1 MYSVK
6 EAESIILT
14 QIQPQQE
21 TEKVSLEAAFG
32 RILAEDISSDLD
44 FPYWDNSAMDGYAVR
59 YEDVKDTKPENP
71 VTLKII
77 AEIPAGKVPEKII
90 QPGETARIFTGA
102 MLPAGSDTI
111 IMQEN
116 TQQKGER
123 VAILVPPEKIGL
135 FVRQRGTFYRA
146 GNTLLKA
153 GIAINSPE
161 MAVLATA
168 QATELTV
175 FSRPKVAI
183 FSTGDELINPDE
195 TLQKGQ
201 IIDSNRYALTAFV
214 ASLGAIPRPLGI
226 IKDNPDLLRET
237 IRKAI
242 NSSAIVLSTGGVS
255 VGDYDYIDGILGEL
269 GGEILISTVAI
280 QPGKPL
286 TVATFPNGCIYFG
299 IPGNPVSALVSCWRF
314 VQMTI
319 KKLSGLTDYQN
330 KFLRVVTRDT
340 LKSNGQR
347 EVYLWGKIE
356 IIEGVYQFQLASG
369 QHNSANLINL
379 AGTNALAIIPQGKT
393 TIQAGETV
401 EVLTGLPL

>member
-14 QIQPQQE
+14 QIQPQKQ

-59 YEDVKDTKPENP
+59 YEDVKDTNPENP

-116 TQQKGER
+116 TQKQGER
-123 VAILVPPEKIGL
+123 VAILIPPEKIGL
-135 FVRQRGTFYRA
+135 FVRQRGTFYQA
-146 GNTLLKA
+146 GNALLKA
-153 GIAINSPE
+153 GIALNSPE
-161 MAVLATA
+161 IAVLATA

-201 IIDSNRYALTAFV
+201 IIDSNRYALTAFIT
-214 ASLGAIPRPLGI
+214 SLGAIPRPLGI
-226 IKDNPDLLRET
+226 IKDNPELLRET

-255 VGDYDYIDGILGEL
+255 VGDYDYIEGILEEL
-269 GGEILISTVAI
+269 GGKILIRSVAI

-286 TVATFPNGCIYFG
+286 TFATFPNGCIYFG

-314 VQMTI
+314 VQMAI
-319 KKLSGLTDYQN
+319 KKLSGLTEYQN

-340 LKSNGQR
+340 LQSNGQR

-401 EVLTGLPL
+401 EVMTGLPL

>member
-14 QIQPQQE
+14 QIQPRQE

-59 YEDVKDTKPENP
+59 YEDVKDTNPENP

-116 TQQKGER
+116 TQKQGER
-123 VAILVPPEKIGL
+123 VAILIPPEKIGL
-135 FVRQRGTFYRA
+135 FVRQCGTFYQA

-161 MAVLATA
+161 IAVLATA

-175 FSRPKVAI
+175 FSRPQVAI

-255 VGDYDYIDGILGEL
+255 VGDYDYIEGILGEL
-269 GGEILISTVAI
+269 GGKILIGSVAI

-286 TVATFPNGCIYFG
+286 TFATFPNGCIYFG

-314 VQMTI
+314 VQMAI

-340 LKSNGQR
+340 LQSKGQR

-379 AGTNALAIIPQGKT
+379 TGTNALAIIPQGKT
-393 TIQAGETV
+393 TIQAGKTV
-401 EVLTGLPL
+401 EVMIVS

>member
-14 QIQPQQE
+14 QIQPRQE

-59 YEDVKDTKPENP
+59 YEDVKDTNPENP

-116 TQQKGER
+116 TQKQGER
-123 VAILVPPEKIGL
+123 VAILIPPEKIGL

-175 FSRPKVAI
+175 FSRPQVAI

-214 ASLGAIPRPLGI
+214 ASLGAIPKPLGI
-226 IKDNPDLLRET
+226 IKDSPELLRET

-255 VGDYDYIDGILGEL
+255 VGDYDYIEGILGEL
-269 GGEILISTVAI
+269 GGKILIGSVAI

-286 TVATFPNGCIYFG
+286 TFATFPNGCIYFG

-314 VQMTI
+314 VQMAI

-340 LKSNGQR
+340 LQSKGQR

-401 EVLTGLPL
+401 EVMTGLPL

>member
-14 QIQPQQE
+14 QIQPRQE

-59 YEDVKDTKPENP
+59 YEDVKDTNPENP

-77 AEIPAGKVPEKII
+77 AEIPAGKAPEIII

-116 TQQKGER
+116 TQKQGER
-123 VAILVPPEKIGL
+123 VAILIPPEKIGL
-135 FVRQRGTFYRA
+135 FVRQRGTFYQA
-146 GNTLLKA
+146 GNPLLKA

-161 MAVLATA
+161 IAVLATA

-226 IKDNPDLLRET
+226 IKDSPELLRET

-255 VGDYDYIDGILGEL
+255 VGDYDYIEGILGEL
-269 GGEILISTVAI
+269 GGKILIGSVAI

-286 TVATFPNGCIYFG
+286 TVATFPNGCVYFG

-314 VQMTI
+314 VQMAI

-340 LKSNGQR
+340 LKSQGQR

-401 EVLTGLPL
+401 EVMIVS

>member
-14 QIQPQQE
+14 QIQPQKQ

-59 YEDVKDTKPENP
+59 YEDVKDTNPENP

-116 TQQKGER
+116 TQKQGER
-123 VAILVPPEKIGL
+123 VAILIPPEKIGL

-161 MAVLATA
+161 IAVLATA

-214 ASLGAIPRPLGI
+214 GSLGAIPRPLGI

-255 VGDYDYIDGILGEL
+255 VGDYDYIEGILGEL
-269 GGEILISTVAI
+269 GGKILISTVAI

-286 TVATFPNGCIYFG
+286 TFATFPNGCIYFG

-314 VQMTI
+314 VQMAI

-330 KFLRVVTRDT
+330 KFLRVITRDT

-356 IIEGVYQFQLASG
+356 IIEGVYQFQLAPG

>member
-14 QIQPQQE
+14 QIQPRQE

-59 YEDVKDTKPENP
+59 YEDVKDTNPENP

-116 TQQKGER
+116 TDKKGER
-123 VAILVPPEKIGL
+123 VAILIPPEKIGL

-153 GIAINSPE
+153 GIALNSPE
-161 MAVLATA
+161 IAVLATA

-175 FSRPKVAI
+175 FSRPQVAI

-255 VGDYDYIDGILGEL
+255 VGDYDYIEGILGEL
-269 GGEILISTVAI
+269 GGKILIGSVAI

-286 TVATFPNGCIYFG
+286 TFATFPNGCIYFG
-299 IPGNPVSALVSCWRF
+299 IPGNPVSALVCCWRF
-314 VQMTI
+314 VQMAI
-319 KKLSGLTDYQN
+319 KKLSGLTEYQN

-340 LKSNGQR
+340 LKSQGQR

-401 EVLTGLPL
+401 EVMIVS

>member
-14 QIQPQQE
+14 QIQPQKQ

-59 YEDVKDTKPENP
+59 YEDVKDTNPENP

-102 MLPAGSDTI
+102 MLPTGSDTI

-123 VAILVPPEKIGL
+123 VAILIPPEKIGL
-135 FVRQRGTFYRA
+135 FVRQRGTFYQA
-146 GNTLLKA
+146 GNALLKA
-153 GIAINSPE
+153 GIALNSPE
-161 MAVLATA
+161 IAVLATA

-201 IIDSNRYALTAFV
+201 IIDSNRYALTAFIT
-214 ASLGAIPRPLGI
+214 SLGAIPRPLGI

-255 VGDYDYIDGILGEL
+255 VGDYDYIEGILGEL
-269 GGEILISTVAI
+269 GGKILIGSVAI

-286 TVATFPNGCIYFG
+286 TFATFPNGCIYFG
-299 IPGNPVSALVSCWRF
+299 IPGNPVSALVCCWRF
-314 VQMTI
+314 VQMAI
-319 KKLSGLTDYQN
+319 KKLSGLTEYQN

-340 LKSNGQR
+340 LQSNGQR

-401 EVLTGLPL
+401 EVMTGLPL

>member
-14 QIQPQQE
+14 QIQPRQE

-59 YEDVKDTKPENP
+59 YEDVKDINPENP

-77 AEIPAGKVPEKII
+77 AEIPAGQAPEIII

-116 TQQKGER
+116 TQKQGER
-123 VAILVPPEKIGL
+123 VAILIPPEKIGL

-175 FSRPKVAI
+175 FSRPQVAI

-242 NSSAIVLSTGGVS
+242 DSSAIVLSTGGVS
-255 VGDYDYIDGILGEL
+255 VGDYDYIEGILGEL
-269 GGEILISTVAI
+269 GGKILIGSVAI

-286 TVATFPNGCIYFG
+286 TFATFPNGCIYFG

-314 VQMTI
+314 VQMAI

-330 KFLRVVTRDT
+330 KFLRVITRDT
-340 LKSNGQR
+340 LKSQGQR

-401 EVLTGLPL
+401 EVMIVF

>member
-14 QIQPQQE
+14 QIQPRQE

-59 YEDVKDTKPENP
+59 YEDVKDTNPENP

-123 VAILVPPEKIGL
+123 VAILIPPEKIGL
-135 FVRQRGTFYRA
+135 FVRQCGTFYQA

-161 MAVLATA
+161 IAVLATA

-214 ASLGAIPRPLGI
+214 ASLGAIPKPLGI
-226 IKDNPDLLRET
+226 IKDSPELLRET

-255 VGDYDYIDGILGEL
+255 VGDYDYIEGILGEL
-269 GGEILISTVAI
+269 GGKILIGSVAI

-286 TVATFPNGCIYFG
+286 TFATFPNGCIYFG

-314 VQMTI
+314 VQMAI

-340 LKSNGQR
+340 LQSKGQR

-379 AGTNALAIIPQGKT
+379 TGTNALAIIPQGKT
-393 TIQAGETV
+393 TIQAGKTV
-401 EVLTGLPL
+401 EVMIVS

>member
-14 QIQPQQE
+14 QIQPRQE

-59 YEDVKDTKPENP
+59 YEDVKDTNPENP

-116 TQQKGER
+116 TQKQGER
-123 VAILVPPEKIGL
+123 VAILIPPEKIGL

-153 GIAINSPE
+153 GIALNSPE
-161 MAVLATA
+161 IAVLATA

-175 FSRPKVAI
+175 FSRPQVAI

-214 ASLGAIPRPLGI
+214 ASLGAIPTPLGI

-255 VGDYDYIDGILGEL
+255 VGDYDYIEGILGEL
-269 GGEILISTVAI
+269 GGKILIRSVAI

-286 TVATFPNGCIYFG
+286 TFATFPNGCIYFG
-299 IPGNPVSALVSCWRF
+299 IPGNPVSALVCCWRF
-314 VQMTI
+314 VQMAI
-319 KKLSGLTDYQN
+319 KKLSGLTEYQN

-340 LKSNGQR
+340 LQSNGQR

-401 EVLTGLPL
+401 EVMTGLPL

>member
-14 QIQPQQE
+14 QIQPRQE

-59 YEDVKDTKPENP
+59 YEDVKDTNPENP

-123 VAILVPPEKIGL
+123 VAILIPPEKIGL
-135 FVRQRGTFYRA
+135 FVRQCGTFYQA

-161 MAVLATA
+161 IAVLATA

-175 FSRPKVAI
+175 FSRPQVAI

-214 ASLGAIPRPLGI
+214 ASLGAIPKPLGI
-226 IKDNPDLLRET
+226 IKDSPELLRET

-255 VGDYDYIDGILGEL
+255 VGDYDYIEGILGEL
-269 GGEILISTVAI
+269 GGQILIGSVAI

-286 TVATFPNGCIYFG
+286 TFATFPNGCIYFG

-314 VQMTI
+314 VQMAI

-340 LKSNGQR
+340 LQSKGQR

-379 AGTNALAIIPQGKT
+379 TGTNALAIIPQGKT
-393 TIQAGETV
+393 TIQAGKTV
-401 EVLTGLPL
+401 EVMIVS

>member
-14 QIQPQQE
+14 QIQPRQE

-59 YEDVKDTKPENP
+59 YEDVKDINPENP

-77 AEIPAGKVPEKII
+77 AEIPAGQAPEIII

-116 TQQKGER
+116 TQKQGER
-123 VAILVPPEKIGL
+123 VAILIPPEKIGL

-175 FSRPKVAI
+175 FSRPQVAI

-255 VGDYDYIDGILGEL
+255 VGDYDYIEGILGEL
-269 GGEILISTVAI
+269 GGKILIGSVAI

-286 TVATFPNGCIYFG
+286 TFATFPNGCIYFG

-314 VQMTI
+314 VQMAI

-330 KFLRVVTRDT
+330 KFLRVITRDT
-340 LKSNGQR
+340 LKSQGQR

-401 EVLTGLPL
+401 EVMIVS

>member
-14 QIQPQQE
+14 QIQPRQE

-59 YEDVKDTKPENP
+59 YEDVKDTNPENP

-116 TQQKGER
+116 TDKKGER
-123 VAILVPPEKIGL
+123 VAILIPPEKIGL

-153 GIAINSPE
+153 GIALNSPE
-161 MAVLATA
+161 IAVLATA

-175 FSRPKVAI
+175 FSRPQVAI

-255 VGDYDYIDGILGEL
+255 VGDYDYIEGILGEL
-269 GGEILISTVAI
+269 GGKILIGSVAI

-286 TVATFPNGCIYFG
+286 TFATFPNGCVYFG

-314 VQMTI
+314 VQMAI

-340 LKSNGQR
+340 LKSQGQR

-356 IIEGVYQFQLASG
+356 IIEGVYQFQLAPG

-393 TIQAGETV
+393 TIQAGETA
-401 EVLTGLPL
+401 EVMIVS

>member
-14 QIQPQQE
+14 QIQPRQE

-59 YEDVKDTKPENP
+59 YEDVKDTNPENP

-123 VAILVPPEKIGL
+123 VAILIPPEKIGL

-161 MAVLATA
+161 IAVLATA

-175 FSRPKVAI
+175 FSRPQVAI

-255 VGDYDYIDGILGEL
+255 VGDYDYIEGILGEL
-269 GGEILISTVAI
+269 GGKILIGSVAI

-286 TVATFPNGCIYFG
+286 TFATFPNGCIYFG

-314 VQMTI
+314 VQMAI
-319 KKLSGLTDYQN
+319 KKLSGLTEYQN

-340 LKSNGQR
+340 LQSNGQR

-401 EVLTGLPL
+401 EVMTGLPL

>member
-14 QIQPQQE
+14 QIQPRQE

-59 YEDVKDTKPENP
+59 YEDVKDTNPENP

-116 TQQKGER
+116 TQKQGER
-123 VAILVPPEKIGL
+123 VAILIPPEKIGL

-161 MAVLATA
+161 IAVLATA

-175 FSRPKVAI
+175 FSRPQVAI

-255 VGDYDYIDGILGEL
+255 VGDYDYIEGILGEL
-269 GGEILISTVAI
+269 GGKILIGSVAI

-286 TVATFPNGCIYFG
+286 TFATFPNGCVYFG

-314 VQMTI
+314 VQMAI

-340 LKSNGQR
+340 LKSQGQR

-356 IIEGVYQFQLASG
+356 IIEGVYQFQLAPG

-401 EVLTGLPL
+401 EVMTGLPL

>member
-14 QIQPQQE
+14 QIQPRQE

-59 YEDVKDTKPENP
+59 YEDVKDTNPENP

-116 TQQKGER
+116 TDKKGER
-123 VAILVPPEKIGL
+123 VAILIPPEKIGL

-153 GIAINSPE
+153 GIALNSPE

-175 FSRPKVAI
+175 FSRPQVAI

-255 VGDYDYIDGILGEL
+255 VGDYDYIEGILGEL
-269 GGEILISTVAI
+269 GGKILIGSVAI

-286 TVATFPNGCIYFG
+286 TFATFPNGCVYFG

-314 VQMTI
+314 VQMAI

-340 LKSNGQR
+340 LKSQGQR

-356 IIEGVYQFQLASG
+356 IIEGVYQFQLAPG

-401 EVLTGLPL
+401 EVMTGLPL

>member
-14 QIQPQQE
+14 QIQPRQE

-59 YEDVKDTKPENP
+59 YEDVKDTNPENP

-123 VAILVPPEKIGL
+123 VAILIPPEKIGL

-161 MAVLATA
+161 IAVLATA

-175 FSRPKVAI
+175 FSRPQVAI

-255 VGDYDYIDGILGEL
+255 VGDYDYIEGILGEL
-269 GGEILISTVAI
+269 GGQILIGSVAI

-286 TVATFPNGCIYFG
+286 TFATFPNGCIYFG

-314 VQMTI
+314 VQMAI

-340 LKSNGQR
+340 LKSQGQR

-379 AGTNALAIIPQGKT
+379 TGTNALAIIPQGKT
-393 TIQAGETV
+393 TIQAGKTV
-401 EVLTGLPL
+401 EVMIVS

>member
-14 QIQPQQE
+14 QIQPRQE

-59 YEDVKDTKPENP
+59 YEDVKDTNPENP

-77 AEIPAGKVPEKII
+77 AEIPAGKVPEEII

-123 VAILVPPEKIGL
+123 VAILIPPEKIGL

-161 MAVLATA
+161 IAVLATA

-214 ASLGAIPRPLGI
+214 ASLGAIPKPLGI
-226 IKDNPDLLRET
+226 IKDSPELLRET

-255 VGDYDYIDGILGEL
+255 VGDYDYIEGILGEL
-269 GGEILISTVAI
+269 GGQILIRSVAI

-286 TVATFPNGCIYFG
+286 TFATFPNGCIYFG

-314 VQMTI
+314 VQMAI
-319 KKLSGLTDYQN
+319 KKLSGLTDYQS

-340 LKSNGQR
+340 LKSKGQR

-356 IIEGVYQFQLASG
+356 IIEGVYQFQLAPG

-379 AGTNALAIIPQGKT
+379 TGTNALAIIPQGKT

>member
-59 YEDVKDTKPENP
+59 YEDVKDTNPENP

-116 TQQKGER
+116 TQKQGER
-123 VAILVPPEKIGL
+123 VAILIPPEKIGL

-153 GIAINSPE
+153 GIALNSPE
-161 MAVLATA
+161 IAVLATA

-175 FSRPKVAI
+175 FSRPQVAI

-255 VGDYDYIDGILGEL
+255 VGDYDYIEGILGEL
-269 GGEILISTVAI
+269 GGKILIGSVAI

-286 TVATFPNGCIYFG
+286 TFATFPNGCIYFG

-314 VQMTI
+314 VQMAI
-319 KKLSGLTDYQN
+319 KKLSGLTEYQN

-340 LKSNGQR
+340 LKSQGQR

-356 IIEGVYQFQLASG
+356 IIEGVYQFQLAPG

-401 EVLTGLPL
+401 EVMTGLPL

>member
-14 QIQPQQE
+14 QIQPQQQ

-59 YEDVKDTKPENP
+59 YEDVKDTNPENP

-77 AEIPAGKVPEKII
+77 AEIPAGKVPEEII

-123 VAILVPPEKIGL
+123 VAILIPPEKIGL

-161 MAVLATA
+161 IAVLATA

-226 IKDNPDLLRET
+226 IKDSPELLRET

-255 VGDYDYIDGILGEL
+255 VGDYDYIEGILGEL
-269 GGEILISTVAI
+269 GGQILIRSVAI

-286 TVATFPNGCIYFG
+286 TFATFPNGCIYFG

-314 VQMTI
+314 VQMAI
-319 KKLSGLTDYQN
+319 KKLSGLTEYQN

-340 LKSNGQR
+340 LQSNGQR

-356 IIEGVYQFQLASG
+356 IIEGVYQFQLAPG

-379 AGTNALAIIPQGKT
+379 AGTNALAIITQGKT

-401 EVLTGLPL
+401 EVMIVS

>member
-14 QIQPQQE
+14 QIQPRQE

-116 TQQKGER
+116 TQKQGER
-123 VAILVPPEKIGL
+123 VVILIPPEKIGL

-161 MAVLATA
+161 IAVLATA

-175 FSRPKVAI
+175 FSRPQVAI

-255 VGDYDYIDGILGEL
+255 VGDYDYIEGILGEL
-269 GGEILISTVAI
+269 GGKILIGSVAI

-286 TVATFPNGCIYFG
+286 TFATFPNGCVYFG

-314 VQMTI
+314 VQIAI

-340 LKSNGQR
+340 LKSQGQR

-356 IIEGVYQFQLASG
+356 IIEGVYQFQLAPG

-401 EVLTGLPL
+401 EVMTGLPL

>member
-14 QIQPQQE
+14 QIQPRQE

-59 YEDVKDTKPENP
+59 YEDVKDINPENP

-77 AEIPAGKVPEKII
+77 AEIPAGQAPEIII

-116 TQQKGER
+116 TQKQGER
-123 VAILVPPEKIGL
+123 VAILIPPEKIGL

-146 GNTLLKA
+146 GNPLLKA

-175 FSRPKVAI
+175 FSRPQVAI

-255 VGDYDYIDGILGEL
+255 VGDYDYIEGILGEL
-269 GGEILISTVAI
+269 GGKILIGSVAI

-286 TVATFPNGCIYFG
+286 TFATFPNGCIYFG

-314 VQMTI
+314 VQMAI

-330 KFLRVVTRDT
+330 KFLRVITRDT
-340 LKSNGQR
+340 LKSQGQR

-401 EVLTGLPL
+401 EVMIVS

>member
-14 QIQPQQE
+14 QIQPRQE

-59 YEDVKDTKPENP
+59 YEDVKDTNPENP

-77 AEIPAGKVPEKII
+77 AEIPAGKAPEKII

-116 TQQKGER
+116 TNKKGER
-123 VAILVPPEKIGL
+123 VAILIPPEKIGL

-153 GIAINSPE
+153 GIALNSPE

-175 FSRPKVAI
+175 FSRPQVAI

-255 VGDYDYIDGILGEL
+255 VGDYDYIEGILGEL
-269 GGEILISTVAI
+269 GGEILIGSVAI

-286 TVATFPNGCIYFG
+286 TFATFPNGCIYFG

-314 VQMTI
+314 VQMAI
-319 KKLSGLTDYQN
+319 KKLSGLTEYQN

-340 LKSNGQR
+340 LQSNGQR

-401 EVLTGLPL
+401 EVMTGLPL

>member
-14 QIQPQQE
+14 QIQPRQE

-32 RILAEDISSDLD
+32 RILAEDIRSDLD

-59 YEDVKDTKPENP
+59 YEDVKDTNPENP

-77 AEIPAGKVPEKII
+77 AEIPAGKVPEITI
-90 QPGETARIFTGA
+90 NPGQTARIFTGA

-116 TQQKGER
+116 TQKQGER
-123 VAILVPPEKIGL
+123 VAILIPPEKIGL

-161 MAVLATA
+161 IAVLATA

-175 FSRPKVAI
+175 FSRPQVAI

-255 VGDYDYIDGILGEL
+255 VGDYDYIEGILGEL
-269 GGEILISTVAI
+269 GGKILIGSVAI

-286 TVATFPNGCIYFG
+286 TFATFPNGCIYFG
-299 IPGNPVSALVSCWRF
+299 IPGNPVSALVCCWRF
-314 VQMTI
+314 VQMAI
-319 KKLSGLTDYQN
+319 KKLSGLTEYQN

-340 LKSNGQR
+340 LQSKGQR

-356 IIEGVYQFQLASG
+356 IIEGVYQFQLAPG

-401 EVLTGLPL
+401 EVMTGLPL

>member
-14 QIQPQQE
+14 QIQPRQE

-59 YEDVKDTKPENP
+59 YEDVKDTNPENP

-123 VAILVPPEKIGL
+123 VAILIPPEKIGL
-135 FVRQRGTFYRA
+135 FVRQCGTFYQA

-161 MAVLATA
+161 IAVLATA

-175 FSRPKVAI
+175 FSRPQVAI

-226 IKDNPDLLRET
+226 IKDNPELLRET

-255 VGDYDYIDGILGEL
+255 VGDYDYIEGILGEL
-269 GGEILISTVAI
+269 GGKILIGSVAI

-286 TVATFPNGCIYFG
+286 TFATFPNGCIYFG

-314 VQMTI
+314 VQMAI

-340 LKSNGQR
+340 LQSKGQR

-379 AGTNALAIIPQGKT
+379 TGTNALAIIPQGKT
-393 TIQAGETV
+393 TIQAGKTV
-401 EVLTGLPL
+401 EVMIVS

>member
-14 QIQPQQE
+14 QIQPRQE

-59 YEDVKDTKPENP
+59 YEDVKDTNPENP

-123 VAILVPPEKIGL
+123 VAILIPPEKIGL
-135 FVRQRGTFYRA
+135 FVRQCGTFYQA

-161 MAVLATA
+161 IAVLATA

-175 FSRPKVAI
+175 FSRPQVAI

-214 ASLGAIPRPLGI
+214 ASLGAIPKPLGI
-226 IKDNPDLLRET
+226 IKDSPELLRET

-255 VGDYDYIDGILGEL
+255 VGDYDYIEGILGEL
-269 GGEILISTVAI
+269 GGQILIGSVAI

-286 TVATFPNGCIYFG
+286 TFATFPNGCIYFG

-314 VQMTI
+314 VQMAI

-340 LKSNGQR
+340 LQSKGQR

-356 IIEGVYQFQLASG
+356 IIEGVYQFQLAPG

-393 TIQAGETV
+393 TIQAGKTV
-401 EVLTGLPL
+401 EVMIVS

>member
-14 QIQPQQE
+14 QIQPRQE

-59 YEDVKDTKPENP
+59 YEDVKDTNPENP

-77 AEIPAGKVPEKII
+77 AEIPAGKAPEIII

-116 TQQKGER
+116 TQKQGER
-123 VAILVPPEKIGL
+123 VAILIPPEKIGL

-153 GIAINSPE
+153 GIALNSPE

-175 FSRPKVAI
+175 FSRPQVAI

-195 TLQKGQ
+195 TLQTGQ

-255 VGDYDYIDGILGEL
+255 VGDYDYIEGILGEL
-269 GGEILISTVAI
+269 GGKILIRSVAI

-286 TVATFPNGCIYFG
+286 TFATFPNGCIYFG

-314 VQMTI
+314 VQMAI
-319 KKLSGLTDYQN
+319 KKLSGLTEYQN

-340 LKSNGQR
+340 LQSNGQR

-401 EVLTGLPL
+401 EVMTGLPL

>member
-14 QIQPQQE
+14 QIQPRQE

-59 YEDVKDTKPENP
+59 YEDVKDINPENP

-77 AEIPAGKVPEKII
+77 AEIPAGQAPEIII

-116 TQQKGER
+116 TQKQGER
-123 VAILVPPEKIGL
+123 VAILIPPEKIGF

-146 GNTLLKA
+146 GNPLLKA
-153 GIAINSPE
+153 GIALNSPE

-175 FSRPKVAI
+175 FSRPQVAI

-201 IIDSNRYALTAFV
+201 IIDSNRYALTAFIT
-214 ASLGAIPRPLGI
+214 SLGAIPRPLGI
-226 IKDNPDLLRET
+226 IKDNPELLRET

-255 VGDYDYIDGILGEL
+255 VGDYDYIEGILGEL
-269 GGEILISTVAI
+269 GGKILIGSVAI

-286 TVATFPNGCIYFG
+286 TFATFPNGCIYFG

-314 VQMTI
+314 VQMAI

-330 KFLRVVTRDT
+330 KFLRVITRDT
-340 LKSNGQR
+340 LKSQGQR

-401 EVLTGLPL
+401 EVMIVS

>member
-14 QIQPQQE
+14 QIQPRQE

-59 YEDVKDTKPENP
+59 YEDVKDTNPENP

-77 AEIPAGKVPEKII
+77 AEIPAGQAPEIII

-116 TQQKGER
+116 TQKQGER
-123 VAILVPPEKIGL
+123 VAILIPPEKIGF

-146 GNTLLKA
+146 GNPLLKA
-153 GIAINSPE
+153 GIALNSPE

-175 FSRPKVAI
+175 FSRPQVAI

-242 NSSAIVLSTGGVS
+242 DSSAIVLSTGGVS
-255 VGDYDYIDGILGEL
+255 VGDYDYIEGILGEL
-269 GGEILISTVAI
+269 GGKILIGSVAI

-286 TVATFPNGCIYFG
+286 TFATFPNGCIYFG

-314 VQMTI
+314 VQMAI

-330 KFLRVVTRDT
+330 KFLRVITRDT
-340 LKSNGQR
+340 LKSQGQR

-401 EVLTGLPL
+401 EVMIVF

>member
-14 QIQPQQE
+14 QIQPRQE

-59 YEDVKDTKPENP
+59 YEDVKDTNPENP

-123 VAILVPPEKIGL
+123 VAILIPPEKIGL
-135 FVRQRGTFYRA
+135 FVRQCGTFYQA

-161 MAVLATA
+161 IAVLATA

-175 FSRPKVAI
+175 FSRPQVAI

-214 ASLGAIPRPLGI
+214 ASLGAIPKPLGI
-226 IKDNPDLLRET
+226 IKDSPELLRET

-255 VGDYDYIDGILGEL
+255 VGDYDYIEGILGEL
-269 GGEILISTVAI
+269 GGKILIGSVAI

-286 TVATFPNGCIYFG
+286 TFATFPNGCIYFG

-314 VQMTI
+314 VQMAI

-340 LKSNGQR
+340 LQSKGQR

-379 AGTNALAIIPQGKT
+379 TGTNALAIIPQGKT
-393 TIQAGETV
+393 TIQAGKTV
-401 EVLTGLPL
+401 EVMIVS

>member
-14 QIQPQQE
+14 QIQPRQE

-59 YEDVKDTKPENP
+59 YEDVKDTNPENP

-77 AEIPAGKVPEKII
+77 AEISAGKVPEKII

-123 VAILVPPEKIGL
+123 VAILIPPEKIGL

-153 GIAINSPE
+153 GIALNSPE
-161 MAVLATA
+161 IAVLATA

-175 FSRPKVAI
+175 FSRPQVAI

-214 ASLGAIPRPLGI
+214 GSLGAIPRPLGI

-255 VGDYDYIDGILGEL
+255 VGDYDYIEGILGEL
-269 GGEILISTVAI
+269 GGEILIRSVAI

-286 TVATFPNGCIYFG
+286 TFATFPNGCIYFG

-314 VQMTI
+314 VQMAI
-319 KKLSGLTDYQN
+319 KKLSGLTNYQN

-340 LKSNGQR
+340 LQSKGQR
-347 EVYLWGKIE
+347 EVYVWGKIE

-379 AGTNALAIIPQGKT
+379 AGTNALAIIPQYKT
-393 TIQAGETV
+393 IIQAGETV
-401 EVLTGLPL
+401 EVMIVD

>member
-14 QIQPQQE
+14 QIQPRQE

-59 YEDVKDTKPENP
+59 YEDVKDTNPENP

-123 VAILVPPEKIGL
+123 VAILIPPEKIGL

-161 MAVLATA
+161 IAVLATA

-175 FSRPKVAI
+175 FSRPQVAI

-214 ASLGAIPRPLGI
+214 ASLGAIPKPLGI
-226 IKDNPDLLRET
+226 IKDSPELLRET

-255 VGDYDYIDGILGEL
+255 VGDYDYIEGILGEL
-269 GGEILISTVAI
+269 GGQILIGSVAI

-286 TVATFPNGCIYFG
+286 TFATFPNGCIYFG

-314 VQMTI
+314 VQMAI

-340 LKSNGQR
+340 LQSKGQR

-393 TIQAGETV
+393 TIQAGKTV
-401 EVLTGLPL
+401 EVMIVS

>member
-14 QIQPQQE
+14 QIQPQKQ

-59 YEDVKDTKPENP
+59 YEDVKDTNPENP

-116 TQQKGER
+116 TQKQGER
-123 VAILVPPEKIGL
+123 VAILIPPEKIGL
-135 FVRQRGTFYRA
+135 FVRQRGTFYQA
-146 GNTLLKA
+146 GNALLKA
-153 GIAINSPE
+153 GIALNSPE
-161 MAVLATA
+161 IAVLATA

-214 ASLGAIPRPLGI
+214 GSLGAIPRPLGI

-255 VGDYDYIDGILGEL
+255 VGDYDYIEGILGEL
-269 GGEILISTVAI
+269 GGKILISTVAI

-286 TVATFPNGCIYFG
+286 TFATFPNGCIYFG

-314 VQMTI
+314 VQMAI

-330 KFLRVVTRDT
+330 KFLRVITRDT

-356 IIEGVYQFQLASG
+356 IIEGVYQFQLAPG

>member
-59 YEDVKDTKPENP
+59 YEDVKDTNPENP

-116 TQQKGER
+116 TQKKGER
-123 VAILVPPEKIGL
+123 VAILIPPEKIGL

-161 MAVLATA
+161 IAVLATA

-214 ASLGAIPRPLGI
+214 GSLGAIPRPLGI

-255 VGDYDYIDGILGEL
+255 VGDYDYIEGILGEL
-269 GGEILISTVAI
+269 GGKILISTVAI

-286 TVATFPNGCIYFG
+286 TFATFPNGCIYFG

-314 VQMTI
+314 VQMAI

-330 KFLRVVTRDT
+330 KFLRVITRDT

-356 IIEGVYQFQLASG
+356 IIEGVYQFQLAPG